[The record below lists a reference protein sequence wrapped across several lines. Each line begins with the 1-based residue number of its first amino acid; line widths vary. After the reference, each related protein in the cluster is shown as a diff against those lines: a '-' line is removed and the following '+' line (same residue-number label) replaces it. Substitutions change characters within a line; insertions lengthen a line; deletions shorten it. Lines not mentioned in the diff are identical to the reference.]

1 MDLKGKTAIVTGS
14 GRGIGRALAV
24 EFARQGAN
32 VVCCARREHEVA
44 ETLSLIHAAGGAGL
58 AVQADVTDKF
68 DVARLVS
75 TAIETYGQ
83 VDVLFNNAASFK
95 AYGALWEFDPDA
107 WWGDITTNVLGP
119 MLCSRAVLPSMMARD
134 SGVIINMNGGGA
146 IVPLPGGSGYG
157 SSKACLLRL
166 TEAWAKELERAG
178 SRVMVLSIGPG
189 FVHTETTHIQTTDPL
204 AVKWIPSS
212 KQAIEAGECRPPE
225 DCAKATMRML
235 RCLTPEMNGR
245 IFEVNTDFER
255 IAAESA
261 KIKEQDLYVLRL
273 KK

>member
-14 GRGIGRALAV
+14 GRGIGRAIAR

-32 VVCCARREHEVA
+32 VVCCARREGDVK
-44 ETLSLIHAAGGAGL
+44 ETLGLIHGEGGAGL
-58 AVQADVTDKF
+58 AVKADVTDKF

-75 TAIETYGQ
+75 TAIETYGH

-95 AYGALWEFDPDA
+95 AYGALWEFDADA

-119 MLCSRAVLPSMMARD
+119 MLCSRAVLPSMMERD

-146 IVPLPGGSGYG
+146 VVPLPGGSGYG
-157 SSKACLLRL
+157 SSKACLMRL
-166 TEAWAKELERAG
+166 TEAWAKELERAK
-178 SRVMVLSIGPG
+178 SRVMILAIGPG
-189 FVHTETTHIQTTDPL
+189 FVHTDTTHLQTTDPL

-212 KQAIEAGECRPPE
+212 KQAIEAGETRPPE
-225 DCAKATMRML
+225 DCAKATVRML
-235 RCLTPEMNGR
+235 QHLSPEMNGR
-245 IFEVNTDFER
+245 IFEVDTDFER
-255 IAAESA
+255 IAAESHR
-261 KIKEQDLYVLRL
+261 IKEQDLYVMRL